1 MPQDAQGAASQFPRA
16 DRRAALLMALATL
29 VGNLLCAPVSAQAS
43 DGAPR
48 TFDLVDHHGK
58 PFSHR
63 SVAGRPYAVFFGF
76 THCPDVCPTTLM
88 QMSNNLAQLG
98 TDAER
103 LTVLFVTVDPE
114 RDTADRLREYMASF
128 DARIVGL
135 TGSLEQIAAT
145 AKAWNTVYNKVPED
159 DGSYSVAHAAHV
171 YLMDSGGRQIGT
183 LNFQEDESV
192 QLAKLRKLI
201 AR

>member
-1 MPQDAQGAASQFPRA
+1 
-16 DRRAALLMALATL
+16 
-29 VGNLLCAPVSAQAS
+29 
-43 DGAPR
+43 
-48 TFDLVDHHGK
+48 
-58 PFSHR
+58 
-63 SVAGRPYAVFFGF
+63 
-76 THCPDVCPTTLM
+76 M